1 MMPKEIVIRCIENQE
16 YHIHGDD
23 LQYWDFDYNQDVLR
37 IDNKNGSFVEF
48 YKRNIIWVKFFK

>member
-16 YHIHGDD
+16 YHINGDD
-23 LQYWDFDYNQDVLR
+23 IQYWDFDYNQDVLR

-48 YKRNIIWVKFFK
+48 YKRNIIWVKYLK